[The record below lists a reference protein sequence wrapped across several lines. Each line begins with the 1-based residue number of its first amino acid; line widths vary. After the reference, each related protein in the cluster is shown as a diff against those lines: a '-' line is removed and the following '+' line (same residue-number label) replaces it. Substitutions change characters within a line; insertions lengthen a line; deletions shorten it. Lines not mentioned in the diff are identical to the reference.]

1 MEDKNKASLAK
12 RNVPVD
18 VELTD
23 GSSVKVFVDD
33 RVFKSGFTPDQQEQ
47 LVLEYLRRQHKL
59 PKSVVAEGVIKSVL
73 GGLTFEYADEIA
85 GAFGSLLPN
94 KTYREAKDEYNTNRR
109 VFQTMHPKTA
119 AISEGVGMALPV
131 VADVVLGTR
140 GLASGTAAAARATQ
154 SVAPKFMAAPSLRA
168 SGIAGQDLSAMYS
181 PFNIGSRT
189 FPTMSLEAGAKG
201 GAYGTAQQLG
211 AAETT
216 PGLSFMDQAQQ
227 SVAQT
232 NPNMNVA
239 FGAGG
244 QAAASAL
251 PMITGAFSNIG
262 RQFRGEDVRQG
273 IADRAVLHAMKKG
286 GAEIMAAAER
296 TTVPQAERYLA
307 PRMENIWGEPVDIA
321 PTASLLRQEGL
332 PQEQQ
337 RMLAERMGVGVVSPE
352 TGLPMDTNTLKS
364 MLRRSNALG
373 NEAQTAEIVNAL
385 RQRGALESELFAS
398 KVREF
403 SGETLLPSAIAELGE
418 QAARKK
424 PVWDAFYREA
434 YFTGNAPNTVPL
446 ITKQDSLQKLL
457 NSPSVRTAYGKAQT
471 NRGNDI
477 ASNDWEKVIDGLP
490 QKLPSFEMFIQG
502 KREIPATTW
511 RNNAAKLEQQGW
523 KIVKPNKSVGKDG
536 KERVSS
542 YIIQNKSGS
551 VDVKTLHD
559 IRSNLSAQAK
569 RAIEQTDGKAAR
581 SIENVITRLDKLLG
595 RYAPPMK
602 SADKLFSEYKGSEA
616 AAAVGKTAFNADVT
630 VPDILE
636 SLKGLSKAQKRAY
649 KASAIDAI
657 YNGDVTI
664 DQILSS
670 NAYRK
675 KLETIVGEENL
686 GRVLYELDAINSTR
700 ANEGFFG
707 APAKESQLSASYGS
721 HAMSLLAKVP
731 AYKFS
736 MEFALA
742 RDIVETS
749 RQMTKMENEI
759 MAQELQLILSAKN
772 IEEYADIMSRL
783 TKKYQKDS
791 RVASAYFERLA
802 RNAGK
807 LAGASEKETYSPMV
821 GFDQL
826 AP

>member
-1 MEDKNKASLAK
+1 MEDKNNSSLAK

-18 VELTD
+18 VELID

-33 RVFKSGFTPDQQEQ
+33 RVFKSGFNPDQQEQ

-73 GGLTFEYADEIA
+73 GGLTFEFADEIA
-85 GAFGSLLPN
+85 GAFGSLSPN
-94 KTYREAKDEYNTNRR
+94 KTYREAKDEYNANRR
-109 VFQTMHPKTA
+109 VFQTMYPKTA
-119 AISEGVGMALPV
+119 AIAEGVGMAAPV
-131 VADVVLGTR
+131 AADLLFGTR
-140 GLASGTAAAARATQ
+140 GLASGAAATARATQ
-154 SVAPKFMAAPSLRA
+154 SVAPKFMASPSLRA

-189 FPTMSLEAGAKG
+189 FPTMTLESAGKG
-201 GAYGTAQQLG
+201 GAYGTALQLG

-227 SVAQT
+227 AVAQT
-232 NPNMNVA
+232 SPSMNMA
-239 FGAGG
+239 LGAGG
-244 QAAASAL
+244 QAVASAL
-251 PMITGAFSNIG
+251 PMVSGGLRNIG

-273 IADRAVLHAMKKG
+273 IADQAALNAMQKG

-307 PRMENIWGEPVDIA
+307 PRMENIWGEPIDVA

-364 MLRRSNALG
+364 MLRRANALG

-403 SGETLLPSAIAELGE
+403 AGETLPPSAIAELEE

-490 QKLPSFEMFIQG
+490 QELPSFEMFIQG
-502 KREIPATTW
+502 KRNIPASTW
-511 RNNAAKLEQQGW
+511 RNNAAKLEQNW
-523 KIVKPNKSVGKDG
+523 KIVKTNKSVGKDG

-542 YIIQNKSGS
+542 YVIQNKSGS

-569 RAIEQTDGKAAR
+569 RASEQGDGKAAR
-581 SIENVITRLDKLLG
+581 SIGNVITRLDKLLG
-595 RYAPPMK
+595 KYAPSMK
-602 SADKLFSEYKGSEA
+602 SADELFTEYKGSEA

-630 VPDILE
+630 LPDILD
-636 SLKGLSKAQKRAY
+636 SLKGLSNTQKRAY

-657 YNGDVTI
+657 YNGNVTI
-664 DQILSS
+664 DQVLSN

-686 GRVLYELDAINSTR
+686 GKVLYELDVINSTK
-700 ANEGFFG
+700 ANQGFFG
-707 APAKESQLSASYGS
+707 APAKESQLGFSLGS
-721 HAMSLLAKVP
+721 HTMSILAKIP

-749 RQMTKMENEI
+749 RQMSKMESEI

-772 IEEYADIMSRL
+772 IKEYSDIMSRL

-791 RVASAYFERLA
+791 RVASAYFGRLA

-807 LAGASEKETYSPMV
+807 LAGVSEKETYSPMA